1 MALPDATKI
10 YRVPGRLAIDP
21 TNLATAFP
29 HGGTA
34 LGIAS
39 KMRIITGIEESRV
52 TAEEFGGQTVEAIL
66 GKRDF
71 FMSALLRQWD
81 NDAIGML
88 FGDDSSAGASGDKIV
103 SWPGTDRS
111 GYQLSGRSVKLVF
124 TADRQ
129 TEHPSLLIYKAMPL
143 YAEAEALRLTVLSE
157 LAMPVVFLGIRD
169 GSSRVAA
176 MGLLSDLSL

>member
-10 YRVPGRLAIDP
+10 FRVPGRLCIDP

-39 KMRIITGIEESRV
+39 QIRVVTGLEEASI
-52 TAEEFGGQTVEAIL
+52 TAEEFGGQAVDVL
-66 GKRDF
+66 LMQRDF
-71 FMSALLRQWD
+71 FMTTLLRQWD
-81 NDAIGML
+81 NDAINTL
-88 FGDDSSAGASGDKIV
+88 FPNTSAGASGDKVIN
-103 SWPGTDRS
+103 WPGSNRS
-111 GYQLSGRSVKLVF
+111 GYLLSNRTVKLCF

-129 TEHPSLLIYKAMPL
+129 TEHPSVIIYKAIPL
-143 YAEAEALRLTVLSE
+143 PEEQEALRLTVLAE
-157 LAMPVVFLGIRD
+157 LAMPAVFLGIRD

-176 MGLLSDLSL
+176 WGLLSDLSL